1 MHIYDLICEKGHFPQ
16 NNFDQI
22 ITFNR
27 LTFGHFAHEFNKI
40 WYLRRTIIT
49 LFRFTKNGSEL
60 IIQST
65 QCASFSSYQCSLPT
79 YHCAHYIFPLLNV
92 PSPPTIVLI
101 LFLLFSMFPP
111 HLPTIVLILFLL
123 FSMFSP
129 HPPLSSSYFSS
140 SQCSHLTHPST
151 IVFILFHL
159 LSLLSLFTHLLFLLF
174 SSSKHCKSRWLHT

>member
-65 QCASFSSYQCSLPT
+65 QCGRDTKYC
-79 YHCAHYIFPLLNV
+79 N
-92 PSPPTIVLI
+92 PSW
-101 LFLLFSMFPP
+101 
-111 HLPTIVLILFLL
+111 H
-123 FSMFSP
+123 
-129 HPPLSSSYFSS
+129 SSS
-140 SQCSHLTHPST
+140 
-151 IVFILFHL
+151 IVFLCTTPLIDQ
-159 LSLLSLFTHLLFLLF
+159 TPQNN
-174 SSSKHCKSRWLHT
+174 LH

>member
-1 MHIYDLICEKGHFPQ
+1 MSFP
-16 NNFDQI
+16 
-22 ITFNR
+22 
-27 LTFGHFAHEFNKI
+27 L
-40 WYLRRTIIT
+40 
-49 LFRFTKNGSEL
+49 
-60 IIQST
+60 
-65 QCASFSSYQCSLPT
+65 SSPFLPHCSLVFLPLLSSLSPVLILLLPPPT
-79 YHCAHYIFPLLNV
+79 IHHCPRPLLNV